1 MLSKVYS
8 AGLVGIEGY
17 EVTVECSTRRGIPTF
32 ELVGVP
38 DTAVKEAK
46 DRVRTALR
54 NSGYDFP
61 QAELLVNLAPAA
73 RKKEGAGYDLAIVLS
88 IMQAGGLLPADLPFE
103 HRSFIGEL
111 SLSGEVRGVE
121 GVLCHTLAARD
132 SGRREVFVPL
142 ANVKEAAVVDGI
154 TVYGVSSL
162 RRLVSAGR
170 IPDR

>member
-142 ANVKEAAVVDGI
+142 ANVMEAAVVDGI
-154 TVYGVSSL
+154 TVCP
-162 RRLVSAGR
+162 RRLR
-170 IPDR
+170 